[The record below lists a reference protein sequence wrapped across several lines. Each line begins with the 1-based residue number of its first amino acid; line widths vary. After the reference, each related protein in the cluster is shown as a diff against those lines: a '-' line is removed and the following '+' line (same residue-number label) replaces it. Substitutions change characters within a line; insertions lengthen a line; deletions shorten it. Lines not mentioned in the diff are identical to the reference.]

1 MDTYVHPRIWGYVR
15 EDFIEPK
22 STLMERSRVLQERGR
37 DALMDDL
44 QKAYGEQEAA
54 AGRGERLPTR
64 PPTS

>member
-1 MDTYVHPRIWGYVR
+1 MDTFVHPRIWGYRR

-22 STLMERSRVLQERGR
+22 SDLMERSRVLETRGH

-44 QKAYGEQEAA
+44 QRSYREQEAA
-54 AGRGERLPTR
+54 AGRGAPLVTR